1 MGIFRRKK
9 RETVAGR
16 LDPEKLPRH
25 IAIIMDGN
33 GRWAK
38 KRGLPRTA
46 GHAAGA
52 ETFRKIAT
60 YCRDIGIQYLTV
72 YAFSTENWKRPADE
86 VAAIMGL
93 LERFLQEALDTME
106 KDRVKVR
113 FFGDTS
119 VLSAR
124 LQALIA
130 KTAEISQHYD
140 GVQVNMCVNYGG
152 RDEILR
158 AARSYARDYAQD
170 GRALDES
177 VFAQYLYSA
186 GVPDPDLIIR
196 PSGEQR
202 LSNFLLWQ
210 AAYAELYYTDV
221 YWPDFT
227 EKELDRAI
235 LDFQHRKRRFGGV

>member
-1 MGIFRRKK
+1 MGIFRRRKDEK
-9 RETVAGR
+9 AGQ
-16 LDPEKLPRH
+16 LDREKLPRH
-25 IAIIMDGN
+25 IAIIMDGK

-52 ETFRKIAT
+52 ETFRRIAT

-86 VAAIMGL
+86 VAAIMNL
-93 LERFLQEALDTME
+93 LERFLREALETME
-106 KDRVKVR
+106 KDRVKVC

-119 VLSAR
+119 VLSPR

-130 KTAEISQHYD
+130 ETAEVSKHYE

-158 AARSYARDYAQD
+158 AARCYARDYAQD
-170 GRALDES
+170 GRALDEG
-177 VFAQYLYSA
+177 VFEQYLYSA

-210 AAYAELYYTDV
+210 AAYAEFYYTDV

-227 EKELDRAI
+227 PRELDRAI
-235 LDFQHRKRRFGGV
+235 LVYQHRQRRFGGV

>member
-1 MGIFRRKK
+1 MGFFTRKK
-9 RETVAGR
+9 KEMAAGR
-16 LDPEKLPRH
+16 LDREKLPRH

-52 ETFRKIAT
+52 EAFRRVAT

-93 LERFLQEALDTME
+93 LEKFLREALETME
-106 KDRVKVR
+106 RDRVKVC

-119 VLSAR
+119 VLSPQM
-124 LQALIA
+124 QALIA
-130 KTAEISQHYD
+130 RTAEISTHYD

-158 AARSYARDYAQD
+158 AARSYARDYAAD
-170 GRALDES
+170 GRALDEAGFES
-177 VFAQYLYSA
+177 YLYSA

-227 EKELDRAI
+227 PRELDKAI
-235 LDFQHRKRRFGGV
+235 AVYQHRNRRFGGV

>member
-1 MGIFRRKK
+1 MGIFGRRKDEK
-9 RETVAGR
+9 AGQ
-16 LDPEKLPRH
+16 LDREKLPRH

-52 ETFRKIAT
+52 ETFRRIAT

-86 VAAIMGL
+86 VAAIMNL
-93 LERFLQEALDTME
+93 LERFLREALETME
-106 KDRVKVR
+106 KDRVKVC

-119 VLSAR
+119 VLSPR

-130 KTAEISQHYD
+130 ETAEVSKHYE

-158 AARSYARDYAQD
+158 AARCYARDYAQD
-170 GRALDES
+170 GRALDEG
-177 VFAQYLYSA
+177 VFEQYLYSA

-210 AAYAELYYTDV
+210 AAYAEFYYTDV

-227 EKELDRAI
+227 PRELDRAI
-235 LDFQHRKRRFGGV
+235 LVYQHRQRRFGGV

>member
-1 MGIFRRKK
+1 MELLHFLKK
-9 RETVAGR
+9 NSKAGQPDFSR
-16 LDPEKLPRH
+16 LPRH

-38 KRGLPRTA
+38 KRGLPRSA

-52 ETFRKIAT
+52 EAFRTIAT

-86 VAAIMGL
+86 VASIMGL
-93 LERFLQEALDTME
+93 LEKFLREALETME
-106 KDRVKVR
+106 RDRVKVR

-119 VLSAR
+119 VLSPEM
-124 LQALIA
+124 QALIA
-130 KTAEISQHYD
+130 ETDELSTHYD

-158 AARSYARDYAQD
+158 AARKYAEEHEKNGQK
-170 GRALDES
+170 LDEEAFS
-177 VFAQYLYSA
+177 SYLYSA

-196 PSGEQR
+196 PSGEER

-210 AAYAELYYTDV
+210 AAYAEFYFTDV
-221 YWPDFT
+221 LWPDFS
-227 EKELDRAI
+227 KEELNKAI
-235 LDFQHRKRRFGGV
+235 AAFQHRQRRYGGV